1 MGKAEAAGEQGHGW
15 NTPSHER
22 SDPAGHRGNDDSM
35 PVHGDPTQHG
45 KPQAVRARDPQPD
58 AREGQAG
65 PPGVAVRLVVP
76 SKPGN
81 SGGGKGPSFK
91 AHRRKRPKARRL
103 AQAYELPSYGF
114 GRLGSDA
121 TLTCASL
128 RSRRCGTL
136 GIKPAL
142 SESRMREICMSGSTS
157 GVWKRS
163 EVLDLSHRATPR
175 LYFWLF
181 FATTPAP

>member
-1 MGKAEAAGEQGHGW
+1 MGKAEAAGEQGNGW
-15 NTPSHER
+15 NRPSHER
-22 SDPAGHRGNDDSM
+22 SDPAGHRGNDDGMS
-35 PVHGDPTQHG
+35 VHGDPTQHG
-45 KPQAVRARDPQPD
+45 KPRVVRARDPQPD

-76 SKPGN
+76 LKPGN
-81 SGGGKGPSFK
+81 SGRGKGPPFK

-103 AQAYELPSYGF
+103 AQACNSRDYGF

-121 TLTCASL
+121 TPTWTSL
-128 RSRRCGTL
+128 RSRRRGKPM
-136 GIKPAL
+136 IKSAL

-163 EVLDLSHRATPR
+163 AVIDLSHRATPR
-175 LYFWLF
+175 LYYRF
-181 FATTPAP
+181 